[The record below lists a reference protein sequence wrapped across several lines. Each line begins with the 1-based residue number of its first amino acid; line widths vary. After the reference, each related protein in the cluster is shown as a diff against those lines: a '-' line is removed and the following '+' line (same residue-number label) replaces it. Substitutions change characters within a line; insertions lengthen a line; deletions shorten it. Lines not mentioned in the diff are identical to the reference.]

1 MELVKG
7 EFFEVSGINCSIENP
22 SFVTA
27 VISAAQFR
35 FSRPWRSIRKYND
48 RPESS
53 PEVVELMRREVQKIT
68 PEKWQNCVRH
78 IKKVELSFQT
88 TSPERMIIIN
98 VTNSSDSNND

>member
-1 MELVKG
+1 MAKTNG
-7 EFFEVSGINCSIENP
+7 FEVLRLPPYFCIFNPIELIWGDLKR
-22 SFVTA
+22 T
-27 VISAAQFR
+27 
-35 FSRPWRSIRKYND
+35 IRKYND

-88 TSPERMIIIN
+88 TSPERMTIIN